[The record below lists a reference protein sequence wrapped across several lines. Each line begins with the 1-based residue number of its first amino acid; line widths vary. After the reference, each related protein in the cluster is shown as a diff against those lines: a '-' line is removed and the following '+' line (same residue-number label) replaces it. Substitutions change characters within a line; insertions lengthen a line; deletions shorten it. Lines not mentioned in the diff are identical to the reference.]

1 MRRKITHGSLFSGI
15 GGAELKSS
23 PVTSLAK
30 MLLESPRW
38 WSSRG
43 IALEWKNKRTY
54 SERIIELRRGEGGTP
69 SKGCVET
76 SKRRDIP
83 SSRLLFQLAPSTRR
97 TDATG
102 CGFSRNGMETPLLPT
117 PTASDYKRGLRL
129 EYVTGKDGRPTRGKN
144 GMSLTLSEMAMMN
157 MLPTPRQETLPEE
170 TSRSSRLNPLFV
182 SEMMGFPPA
191 WLTLP
196 FTAGGGDGPGR
207 R

>member
-1 MRRKITHGSLFSGI
+1 M
-15 GGAELKSS
+15 
-23 PVTSLAK
+23 
-30 MLLESPRW
+30 
-38 WSSRG
+38 
-43 IALEWKNKRTY
+43 
-54 SERIIELRRGEGGTP
+54 
-69 SKGCVET
+69 
-76 SKRRDIP
+76 
-83 SSRLLFQLAPSTRR
+83 
-97 TDATG
+97 
-102 CGFSRNGMETPLLPT
+102 
-117 PTASDYKRGLRL
+117 